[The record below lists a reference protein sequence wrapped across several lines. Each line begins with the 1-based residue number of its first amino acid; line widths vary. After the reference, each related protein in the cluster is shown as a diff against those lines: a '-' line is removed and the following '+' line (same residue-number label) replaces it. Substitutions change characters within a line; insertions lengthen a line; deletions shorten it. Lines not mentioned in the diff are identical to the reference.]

1 MALREVVKEVTTLYG
16 NLISVQGKYVKRAYN
31 GRANLKLIYKG
42 EFMIVPL
49 AQLHK
54 PIKTSMI
61 PDKFI
66 RDKMNKLYYYQWKPV
81 DENQATLFDGE
92 KND

>member
-16 NLISVQGKYVKRAYN
+16 NLISVQGKYVKRAYT

-42 EFMIVPL
+42 DFMIVPL
-49 AQLHK
+49 AQLHH

-61 PDKFI
+61 PDKFV

-81 DENQATLFDGE
+81 DTNQTTLFDGE
-92 KND
+92 KK